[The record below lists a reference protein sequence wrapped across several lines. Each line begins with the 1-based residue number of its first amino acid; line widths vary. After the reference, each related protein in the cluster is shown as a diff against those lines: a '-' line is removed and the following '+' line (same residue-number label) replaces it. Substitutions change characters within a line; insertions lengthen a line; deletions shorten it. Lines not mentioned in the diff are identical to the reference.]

1 MHARP
6 ESKDEAA
13 EEITAVGYNG
23 HIGPLY
29 RLVASSP
36 DEHRFAFTAAAKH
49 MNAAGAVHGGMLM
62 SFIDVAMSHT
72 ARAASGAKVLSTIAL
87 NCDFVSPGR
96 LGDRI
101 EARVRVS
108 RATRSVVFLSG
119 ELVVGDRRLLVA
131 TGQWKVV
138 ERT

>member
-1 MHARP
+1 MHAGP

-13 EEITAVGYNG
+13 EEISAVGYNR
-23 HIGPLY
+23 HVGPLY
-29 RLVASSP
+29 RIAAPSP
-36 DEHRFAFTAAAKH
+36 DEHRFVFTVAEQH
-49 MNAAGAVHGGMLM
+49 MNAAGSVHGGMLM
-62 SFIDVAMSHT
+62 SFIDVAMSHA
-72 ARAASGAKVLSTIAL
+72 ARAASGAKVLSTIVL

-108 RATRSVVFLSG
+108 RSTRSVVFLSG
-119 ELVVGDRRLLVA
+119 ELVAGDRRLLVA

-138 ERT
+138 VRV